1 MKWFFISLFLL
12 PLGAFSQKV
21 ILQIN
26 ERQELVSYRKTSL
39 DSVLANPDAT
49 FPPDTVNTCFV
60 FNLNDKT
67 SNYYVEGKFLSVLPI
82 ETFFNE
88 TGELVVKILQEG
100 LDYGLLLNTDDQHP
114 TAYWFWFEE
123 DKTTV
128 KKMTRFQFIKPG

>member
-1 MKWFFISLFLL
+1 MKWVNIFVILL
-12 PLGAFSQKV
+12 PFCLLSQKV
-21 ILQIN
+21 VLQVY

-49 FPPDTVNTCFV
+49 FPPDIVNTCFV
-60 FNLNDKT
+60 LNLNDKT
-67 SNYYVEGKFLSVLPI
+67 SNYYVEGKFWSVLPI